1 MAYKLIDPQ
10 EVLDYG
16 IDWTGFLAEVQPAD
30 SITLSSWSITPAGP
44 VLFSDSVTGD
54 VSRVFVAGASNGT
67 LYQLTNR
74 ITTSQ
79 GRTAERSITL
89 RCENR

>member
-16 IDWTGFLAEVQPAD
+16 IEWSGFLAEVEPAD
-30 SITLSSWSITPAGP
+30 SISLSTWSITPAGP
-44 VLFSDSVTGD
+44 VLSSDSVTGD
-54 VSRVFVAGASNGT
+54 VARVFVAGAAKGA
-67 LYQLTNR
+67 LYQLSNW